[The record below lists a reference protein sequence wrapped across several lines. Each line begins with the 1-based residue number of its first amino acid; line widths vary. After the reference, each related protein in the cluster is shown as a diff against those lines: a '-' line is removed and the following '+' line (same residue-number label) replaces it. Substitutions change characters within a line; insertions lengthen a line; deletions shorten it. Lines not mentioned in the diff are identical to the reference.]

1 MAVLPT
7 TFRRADDVSSDLAG
21 DRAIVLDVSGTEL
34 ITLNPVGTII
44 WQLLEGGPST
54 VDAATDHL
62 AAQFTS
68 VPREQLLA
76 DVTDFVGSL
85 LAAGLIVPADAA
97 G

>member
-1 MAVLPT
+1 MGVLPT

-21 DRAIVLDVSGTEL
+21 DRAIVLDASGTEL

-44 WQLLEGGPST
+44 WQSLEAGPST

-62 AAQFTS
+62 AATFTA
-68 VPREQLLA
+68 VPRDQLAA
-76 DVTDFVGSL
+76 DVTEFVDSL